1 MAKYNEEIF
10 RFTSDGKLT
19 LEFQYQWSSNREKNE
34 RISHLKRLG
43 FFYDPKI
50 DSYKCYSHFSP
61 DVLYLSCFSRII
73 HSID

>member
-1 MAKYNEEIF
+1 MAKYIEEYF
-10 RFTSDGKLT
+10 RYTPDGKLT
-19 LEFQYQWSSNREKNE
+19 LVWRYQWSSNREKNE

-50 DSYKCYSHFSP
+50 ASYKCYSQFS